1 MPGGPLVPTAVFV
14 SGSGTNL
21 QAVIDATRA
30 GRIPL
35 DIRLVVSDS
44 PTAFALE
51 RARRAT
57 IATAILTWARGD
69 ETRAEYA
76 RRLARA
82 VRASGARLVLLLGW
96 MHVLARE
103 FLEAGFD
110 GVLNLHPAYL
120 PDDPAADEVT
130 LPDGTRSPVFR
141 GAHAL
146 RDAIAAGATV
156 TGATLIEITPLVDRG
171 AVLARKMF
179 QLRPHD
185 DEASALER
193 LHAVE
198 HAVVL
203 EGVHAWLQTKG
214 LTTAT

>member
-44 PTAFALE
+44 ETAFALE
-51 RARRAT
+51 RARRAAIT
-57 IATAILTWARGD
+57 TAIMPWERGD
-69 ETRAEYA
+69 ETRAQYA
-76 RRLARA
+76 QRLASE
-82 VRASGARLVLLLGW
+82 VHASGSRLVLLLGW

-130 LPDGTRSPVFR
+130 LPDGTRTPVFR

-146 RDAIAAGATV
+146 RDAISAGATV

-171 AVLARKMF
+171 AVLARKTF

>member
-1 MPGGPLVPTAVFV
+1 MPGGPFVPTAVFV

-21 QAVIDATRA
+21 QAVIDATSV

-44 PTAFALE
+44 PTALALE
-51 RARRAT
+51 RARRAA
-57 IATAILTWARGD
+57 IATAILTWDRGR
-69 ETRAEYA
+69 ETRAQYA
-76 RRLARA
+76 LRLAGA

-96 MHVLARE
+96 MHVLAQE

-110 GVLNLHPAYL
+110 GILNLHPSYL
-120 PDDPAADEVT
+120 PDDPRADEVT

-141 GAHAL
+141 GPHAL
-146 RDAIAAGATV
+146 RDAIDAGARV

-171 AVLARKMF
+171 AVLSRKTF
-179 QLRPHD
+179 QLRPDD
-185 DEASALER
+185 DEARALER

-198 HAVVL
+198 HDVVL
-203 EGVHAWLQTKG
+203 EGVHAWLQAKG
-214 LTTAT
+214 LIAAS